1 MNYNVITFY
10 GKNDDVYKVSNDKFD
25 DIKEAVKFIK
35 ESNSEYDSNKKH
47 WSISMLADDIKE
59 LEIFRSELDVLL
71 LERKSEYLKY
81 LKYLK
86 NNEDLYFVVMI
97 ETFENSNYIF
107 RFKKE
112 QLENIFLLVSELNK
126 NYLKEL

>member
-1 MNYNVITFY
+1 MNYNVITFL
-10 GKNDDVYKVSNDKFD
+10 GKNDDVCKIMNDKFD
-25 DIKEAVKFIK
+25 CYSEAKKFIK

-59 LEIFRSELDVLL
+59 LEIFRSELEVLL
-71 LERKSEYLKY
+71 LERKSEY